1 MAEAKAERAAGASG
15 EERRSSGLWLVLAL
29 FVLSA
34 GLGVT
39 AFWRYTRSDRFIQRS
54 LAQVQERGPALSA
67 EGCVDEVL
75 AWSRRCEAMK
85 GLCQGA
91 IPRLVETCLAG
102 ADRRAYCASL
112 GETHRSTRFGVKQ
125 CEARVRR
132 GDREGK
138 KVCGLGYRAISA
150 YCERVGKGHQ

>member
-1 MAEAKAERAAGASG
+1 MAEANAEPAAGAAG
-15 EERRSSGLWLVLAL
+15 AETRSSGLWVILAL
-29 FVLSA
+29 FAMASVLGA
-34 GLGVT
+34 I

-54 LAQVQERGPALSA
+54 LAQVQKRGPALTA

-75 AWSRRCEAMK
+75 AWSRHCQAMK

-91 IPRLVETCLAG
+91 IPRLMETCQAG

-112 GETHRSTRFGVKQ
+112 GDEHRSTRFGVKQ
-125 CEARVRR
+125 CEAKVQR

-138 KVCGLGYRAISA
+138 KVCGLGYRSIAA
-150 YCERVGKGHQ
+150 HCERARKGGR